1 MLKGDREVVE
11 KRVNL
16 NKLCT
21 VKMQSVSV
29 QNRKKLCHQN
39 WHSKGQGEKMKK
51 SDNFGEGKYGMANRK
66 TRGKCQKTGALCQ

>member
-1 MLKGDREVVE
+1 MICVRVRSDRSWNGGKRVLNGDREVVE

-51 SDNFGEGKYGMANRK
+51 SDNFREEK
-66 TRGKCQKTGALCQ
+66 